1 MRQLFVGVA
10 LLTACGFQHGITL
23 DDAAPMQRDAP
34 IDSRAI
40 DAPPVMID
48 APPDSSNPS
57 DDTDGDGILDAVD
70 NCPTMANAD
79 QRDHDGDLHGDV
91 CDHCP
96 HLASTLDPDGDGD
109 GVGDACDPRPTT
121 AGDSRALWEGFYD
134 ANSIQNWV
142 ETGNGSWSVAN
153 GVLTQ
158 SSSSASTTTN
168 TLGPTLSVPRAAV
181 TAGVHV
187 IALGNPGQNG
197 FATPHTSVV
206 AGVSGSNQSYWCSV
220 VDEGQNGK
228 KVYATTVTGG
238 NANFPNTN
246 WSGTFAA
253 NSDLRLTSALLG
265 TNNPCTVVQGTTTA
279 TTQGNTGGVAGT
291 VQVATRTAS
300 ASFDY
305 LFVVS
310 IGP

>member
-1 MRQLFVGVA
+1 MRQLFLGAA
-10 LLTACGFQHGITL
+10 LLTACSFQHGTTL

-34 IDSRAI
+34 IDMRAI
-40 DAPPVMID
+40 DVPPMMID
-48 APPDSSNPS
+48 APPDTPSSPT
-57 DDTDGDGILDAVD
+57 DTDGDGVLDAVD
-70 NCPTMANAD
+70 NCPTMPNAD

-96 HLASTLDPDGDGD
+96 HLADVADPDGDGD

-121 AGDSRALWEGFYD
+121 AGDSRAFWEGFYD
-134 ANSIQNWV
+134 ANAIQNWV
-142 ETGNGSWSVAN
+142 ETGNGNWAVAN

-158 SSSSASTTTN
+158 SSTTTSTTTN
-168 TLGPTLSVPRAAV
+168 TLAPPITVTRAAV
-181 TAGVHV
+181 TASVHV
-187 IALGNPGQNG
+187 IALGTNMGG
-197 FATPHTSVV
+197 FTTPHVSVV
-206 AGVSGSNQSYWCSV
+206 SGAANNQSYWCSV

-238 NANFPNTN
+238 NTNFPSSN

-253 NSDLRLTSALLG
+253 GSDLRLTSALLG
-265 TNNPCTVVQGTTTA
+265 NNDPCTVVQGTTLGNA
-279 TTQGNTGGVAGT
+279 QGNTGGTSGAP
-291 VQVATRTAS
+291 QVATRTAS

-305 LFVVS
+305 LFVVA